1 MVEGKLTDGMARV
14 VLLCGDT
21 VMLFLFV
28 FLGQQDHK
36 VDDPQPLLRLVA
48 TAAVFAIPW
57 VVTTFMLG
65 GYQPVPQ
72 WTMKRAIGIVV
83 NGWLIAAP
91 LGALARSFING
102 TGVILSPFLVV
113 AILIGGA
120 FLSIWRIAFRLLLQ
134 RRA

>member
-1 MVEGKLTDGMARV
+1 M
-14 VLLCGDT
+14 
-21 VMLFLFV
+21 
-28 FLGQQDHK
+28 
-36 VDDPQPLLRLVA
+36 
-48 TAAVFAIPW
+48 FAIPW
-57 VVTTFMLG
+57 VVTALLLG
-65 GYQPVPQ
+65 GYQLEAQ
-72 WTMKRAIGIVV
+72 KSWKRAIGVVV

-120 FLSIWRIAFRLLLQ
+120 FLLLWRVIFRLLLQ